1 MLNGIFEKF
10 VCMWREWI
18 GVACAWTS
26 DCVEEA
32 EEPDS
37 AFKMVF
43 SKMGSALFRTGPAR
57 ETPPPPPETDPA
69 MGTAMLK
76 TYSEFDNVPG
86 ARVYGVLV
94 GKWSWVGAGGSGQ
107 VFRVTG
113 AGGESRIVK
122 LLAWPSDETQA
133 AGGGGGACAP
143 EECGPDRGAVCG
155 AAPGRV
161 LGWRGGH

>member
-10 VCMWREWI
+10 VCMRREWI
-18 GVACAWTS
+18 GVVCACTS

-32 EEPDS
+32 EVPDTV
-37 AFKMVF
+37 FEVLF
-43 SKMGSALFRTGPAR
+43 SKMGSSLLRTGPAP
-57 ETPPPPPETDPA
+57 ETPPPAPEEAPA

-107 VFRVTG
+107 VYRVTG
-113 AGGESRIVK
+113 CWGREPDR
-122 LLAWPSDETQA
+122 EA
-133 AGGGGGACAP
+133 AGVA
-143 EECGPDRGAVCG
+143 
-155 AAPGRV
+155 
-161 LGWRGGH
+161 W